1 MAQPCCG
8 SRATVLRISRSR
20 VPCGRSIFSDAMR
33 EPLRFYRRIACLAA
47 MRKGEPGRTLRSVTV
62 GNASLKA
69 AATYACAEKA
79 GGANCFAG
87 AQCYFHLV
95 CDWSSAPARRRH
107 EVVLR
112 RGSRGGIAA
121 GWGLL
126 AYGVGGGY
134 RRAAADPGNRVR
146 ALQTGNRREIAGA
159 AVQFPGDESADDCRH

>member
-8 SRATVLRISRSR
+8 SRATVLRMSRSR
-20 VPCGRSIFSDAMR
+20 VPCGRSSFSEAIR

-47 MRKGEPGRTLRSVTV
+47 MRKGELGRALRSVRV
-62 GNASLKA
+62 ENARLKA

-87 AQCYFHLV
+87 AQRYFDFV
-95 CDWSSAPARRRH
+95 CDWGSAPAGWGY
-107 EVVLR
+107 EMVLR
-112 RGSRGGIAA
+112 RGSRGGITA

-134 RRAAADPGNRVR
+134 RRAAADPSNRLR
-146 ALQTGNRREIAGA
+146 ALQTGNRR
-159 AVQFPGDESADDCRH
+159 